1 MTSNVIHELERYG
14 EYAEVVAPAI
24 TLDEFTERRTDTV
37 PATTPPHSAPSGRL
51 RWAWAFAAGFIV
63 VLLVIGA
70 TALLLRGGDA
80 PPADEP
86 ATVTTAGDAVVPTT
100 AGVEEPL
107 VDPSR
112 DVRLD
117 EWQQVAVGEPW
128 VGSIVEIEALP
139 GGGFVA
145 VTSEPDP
152 WSVVW
157 SHDGVEWRNGDSQ
170 QQVPTQSQAI
180 GQDLGPHRV
189 AVTAEQVVVL
199 DKIDSTVW
207 SGSPRTGQWEPI
219 RLDTGGLEGQPE
231 PIAVAGNASEIL
243 VIGAMDTNRPTVEL
257 VMWLVDPTEGTSV
270 RALPPAAT
278 ATVWTDVLDEV
289 GIEWFDGQW
298 ILMVDKRVSDDEYDT
313 RLSIWTS
320 PDARSWTE
328 AALPDRF
335 DIGGRLTTGPS
346 GVIVTS
352 GYLGG
357 DDIWHSPDG
366 LVWDLVF
373 DRKAFITDATYSDTL
388 GYVTLSDARG
398 LVEPDPSSQFRGALL
413 VSADGKVWR
422 PAGPARP
429 ANGLD
434 ARLAA
439 SDGKL
444 LVRDDAFNLWLWTD
458 SS

>member
-1 MTSNVIHELERYG
+1 
-14 EYAEVVAPAI
+14 
-24 TLDEFTERRTDTV
+24 
-37 PATTPPHSAPSGRL
+37 
-51 RWAWAFAAGFIV
+51 V
-63 VLLVIGA
+63 VLV
-70 TALLLRGGDA
+70 LL
-80 PPADEP
+80 
-86 ATVTTAGDAVVPTT
+86 
-100 AGVEEPL
+100 
-107 VDPSR
+107 
-112 DVRLD
+112 
-117 EWQQVAVGEPW
+117 Q
-128 VGSIVEIEALP
+128 
-139 GGGFVA
+139 
-145 VTSEPDP
+145 
-152 WSVVW
+152 
-157 SHDGVEWRNGDSQ
+157 
-170 QQVPTQSQAI
+170 
-180 GQDLGPHRV
+180 
-189 AVTAEQVVVL
+189 
-199 DKIDSTVW
+199 
-207 SGSPRTGQWEPI
+207 
-219 RLDTGGLEGQPE
+219 
-231 PIAVAGNASEIL
+231 
-243 VIGAMDTNRPTVEL
+243 
-257 VMWLVDPTEGTSV
+257 VDPTEGTSV